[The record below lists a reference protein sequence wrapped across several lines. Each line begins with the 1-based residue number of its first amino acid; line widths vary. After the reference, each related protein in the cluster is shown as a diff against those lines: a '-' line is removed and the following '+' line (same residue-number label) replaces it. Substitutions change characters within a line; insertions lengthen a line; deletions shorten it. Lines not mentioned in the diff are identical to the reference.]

1 MPICVSLYCFILQ
14 KSDPTINSNWI
25 ESVFLTI
32 TKPKLFFVNKN
43 SPSFMATTEN
53 RILSLDIFRGLTI
66 MAMIIVNSPGSWSFA
81 YPILRHS
88 EWNGC
93 TPTDLVFPFFIF
105 AMGFSAVLSI
115 SKRLQKGVAKQKL
128 LLQLIR
134 RSAIIFLLGLIIN
147 SFPFN
152 DLANIRIPGVLQR
165 IAIVNLICGLFL
177 IYSNI
182 KRIWYL
188 SIVLLAGY
196 WALMMLVP
204 VPGFGPSNLEPTTN
218 LAAWLDRLIIGNH
231 VWQYTKLYDPEGILS
246 TIPAIVSGFIGV
258 LAGNSFMNTKDERD
272 KLIYLLVFGN
282 ILIVSGMAFDLVF
295 PINKQLW
302 TSSYVLYTSGL
313 AMVVLGIT
321 YWIADIKRIRQFAPP
336 FLAFGTNPIVAYF
349 GSEIGIILIGLI
361 QINTENGTVSLY
373 DWLFI
378 QYQAI
383 GFSPINASLLG
394 ALLYTGFWLLVVGIM
409 YRRHVI
415 VKI

>member
-1 MPICVSLYCFILQ
+1 M
-14 KSDPTINSNWI
+14 K
-25 ESVFLTI
+25 
-32 TKPKLFFVNKN
+32 
-43 SPSFMATTEN
+43 TTEN

-66 MAMIIVNSPGSWSFA
+66 MAMIIVNTPGSWSYA

-105 AMGFSAVLSI
+105 AMGFSSVLSI
-115 SKRLQKGVAKQKL
+115 RKRLQKGVSNQKL
-128 LLQLIR
+128 VLQLIR
-134 RSAIIFLLGLIIN
+134 RSATIFLLGLIIN

-177 IYSNI
+177 IYSDI
-182 KRIWYL
+182 KRIWYV
-188 SIVLLAGY
+188 SIVLLSGY
-196 WALMMLVP
+196 WALMTLVP
-204 VPGFGPSNLEPTTN
+204 VPDFGPSNLEPSTN
-218 LAAWLDRLIIGNH
+218 LAAWLDRLIIGKH
-231 VWQYTKLYDPEGILS
+231 VWEYTKLYDPEGILS

-258 LAGNSFMNTKDERD
+258 LAGNSFMKLKDERD

-282 ILIVSGMAFDLVF
+282 ILIICGMVFDWVF

-313 AMVVLGIT
+313 AMVVLGT
-321 YWIADIKRIRQFAPP
+321 TFWLADIKRFRKFAPP
-336 FLAFGTNPIVAYF
+336 FLAFGTNPIIAYF
-349 GSEIGIILIGLI
+349 GSEIGIVIIGLI
-361 QINTENGTVSLY
+361 KIKTENGPISLY

-378 QYQAI
+378 QYQSI
-383 GFSPINASLLG
+383 GLSPINASLFG
-394 ALLYTGFWLLVVGIM
+394 ALLYTGFWLLIVGIM
-409 YRRHVI
+409 YRRHII

>member
-1 MPICVSLYCFILQ
+1 M
-14 KSDPTINSNWI
+14 
-25 ESVFLTI
+25 
-32 TKPKLFFVNKN
+32 NK
-43 SPSFMATTEN
+43 TEN
-53 RILSLDIFRGLTI
+53 RILSLDIFRGMTI
-66 MAMIIVNSPGSWSFA
+66 MAMIIVNTPGSWSYA

-115 SKRLQKGVAKQKL
+115 SKRLQKGVSKQKL
-128 LLQLIR
+128 VAQLIR

-177 IYSNI
+177 IYSDI
-182 KRIWYL
+182 KRIWYV
-188 SIVLLAGY
+188 SIVLLSGY
-196 WALMMLVP
+196 WALMTLVP
-204 VPGFGPSNLEPTTN
+204 VPDFGSANLEPTTN
-218 LAAWLDRLIIGNH
+218 LAAWLDRLLIGKH

-258 LAGNSFMNTKDERD
+258 LAGNSFMKTKDERD
-272 KLIYLLVFGN
+272 RLTALLVFGN
-282 ILIVSGMAFDLVF
+282 ILIISGMIFDLVF

-313 AMVVLGIT
+313 AMVVLGIV

-349 GSEIGIILIGLI
+349 GSEIGIIIIGIIKIESGNGLI
-361 QINTENGTVSLY
+361 SLY

-383 GFSPINASLLG
+383 GLSPINASLFG
-394 ALLYTGFWLLVVGIM
+394 ALLYTSLWLLVVGIM
-409 YRRHVI
+409 YRRHII